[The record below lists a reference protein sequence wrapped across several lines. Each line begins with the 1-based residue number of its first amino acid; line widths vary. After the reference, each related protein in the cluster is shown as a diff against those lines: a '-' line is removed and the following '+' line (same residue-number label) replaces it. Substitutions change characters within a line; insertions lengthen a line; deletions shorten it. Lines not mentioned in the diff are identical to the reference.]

1 MAAVWRRSALRLAG
15 FLVLEVT
22 VGYAHTL
29 KIYNGG
35 LEHFVDH
42 INRQIFDNYDAL

>member
-1 MAAVWRRSALRLAG
+1 MATFGATVGW